1 MVDADQFL
9 TQLSRLSSP
18 HSVNVHFVNDLLL
31 VQVMTELFLEF
42 SFLFIFLDRNLG
54 KV

>member
-18 HSVNVHFVNDLLL
+18 HFVNVRFVNLLL
-31 VQVMTELFLEF
+31 VQVMTELFLEY
-42 SFLFIFLDRNLG
+42 SFLFMFLDRNLG

>member
-18 HSVNVHFVNDLLL
+18 HSVNVRFVNLLL
-31 VQVMTELFLEF
+31 VQVMTELFLEY
-42 SFLFIFLDRNLG
+42 SFLFMFLDRNLG